1 MVKSFLRC
9 LGIKRAEGVPM
20 AYKVKDLMTRD
31 IVKVSVDD
39 TVFGAS
45 KVMAEKQ
52 RGYALVLKE
61 GKPTGIVTERDLV
74 WKVMAKE
81 VDPSRARVGEIMAS
95 PLITV
100 DPDADLS
107 TAAEIMEKS
116 RIRRLPVARG
126 DILYGV
132 ITSHDIIQYFNEYV
146 KRAVLDVVRFTV
158 PTLI

>member
-1 MVKSFLRC
+1 M
-9 LGIKRAEGVPM
+9 GIKRMRGVPM
-20 AYKVKDLMTRD
+20 AYKVKDLMTKD
-31 IVKVSVDD
+31 IVKVTVDD

-61 GKPTGIVTERDLV
+61 GRPVGIVTERDLV
-74 WKVMAKE
+74 WKVVAKE
-81 VDPSRARVGEIMAS
+81 MDPSKVKVGEIMAS

-107 TAAEIMEKS
+107 IAAEIMEKS
-116 RIRRLPVARG
+116 HIRRLPVARG

-132 ITSHDIIQYFNEYV
+132 VTTRDIVQHFNEYV
-146 KRAVLDVVRFTV
+146 KRAVLDVVRFTI
-158 PTLI
+158 PTLM

>member
-1 MVKSFLRC
+1 
-9 LGIKRAEGVPM
+9 M
-20 AYKVKDLMTRD
+20 AYRVKDLMTRD
-31 IVKVSVDD
+31 IVTVNVDD
-39 TVFGAS
+39 STSIAS

-52 RGYALVLKE
+52 KGYAIVLKE
-61 GKPTGIVTERDLV
+61 GKPAGIVTERDLI
-74 WKVMAKE
+74 WKVMAKDM
-81 VDPSRARVGEIMAS
+81 DPSRAKVGEIMAS

-132 ITSHDIIQYFNEYV
+132 VTARDIVQHFNEYV

>member
-1 MVKSFLRC
+1 MVYR
-9 LGIKRAEGVPM
+9 
-20 AYKVKDLMTRD
+20 VKDLMTKD
-31 IVKVSVDD
+31 IVDVSVDD
-39 TVFGAS
+39 TVAGAS

-61 GKPTGIVTERDLV
+61 GRPVGIVTERDLV
-74 WKVMAKE
+74 WKVVAKE
-81 VDPSRARVGEIMAS
+81 MDPSKVKVGEIMAS

-116 RIRRLPVARG
+116 KIRRLPVARG

-132 ITSHDIIQYFNEYV
+132 VTTRDIVQHFNEYV
-146 KRAVLDVVRFTV
+146 KRAVLDVVRFTI
-158 PTLI
+158 PTLM